1 VTTLRKYTIFA
12 GQAIVTSAP
21 ALISTVLGSCV
32 SVCLRDKETGVGG
45 LNHFLLPGIPS
56 DEANNLNRGLTS
68 TAALI
73 RSMLNRNAS
82 IDTLEAK
89 VFGGCNSLY
98 QNDIYRVGERN
109 IAIALA
115 VLKAFEIRVVAKH
128 VGGNH
133 GRKIIFNT
141 ATGKVRVEIL
151 SKTAIEI
158 NEEIDKG
165 FGY

>member
-1 VTTLRKYTIFA
+1 MTALRKYTIFA
-12 GQAIVTSAP
+12 GQSIITTAP

-32 SVCLRDKETGVGG
+32 SVSLLDKETGVGG

-56 DEANNLNRGLTS
+56 DEASNLNRGLTS
-68 TAALI
+68 TANLI
-73 RSMLNRNAS
+73 RSMLNRNVN
-82 IDTLEAK
+82 IDRLEAK

-98 QNDIYRVGERN
+98 RNDIFKVGERN

-128 VGGNH
+128 VGGSY
-133 GRKIIFNT
+133 GRKIAFNT
-141 ATGKVRVEIL
+141 STGKVRVETL

>member
-1 VTTLRKYTIFA
+1 MTTLRKYTIFA

-68 TAALI
+68 TASLI
-73 RSMLNRNAS
+73 RSMLNRNAR

-98 QNDIYRVGERN
+98 TNDIYKVGERN

-141 ATGKVRVEIL
+141 STGKVRVEIL

>member
-1 VTTLRKYTIFA
+1 
-12 GQAIVTSAP
+12 
-21 ALISTVLGSCV
+21 
-32 SVCLRDKETGVGG
+32 
-45 LNHFLLPGIPS
+45 
-56 DEANNLNRGLTS
+56 
-68 TAALI
+68 
-73 RSMLNRNAS
+73 MLNRNAR
-82 IDTLEAK
+82 IHTLEAK

-98 QNDIYRVGERN
+98 TNDIYKVGERN

-141 ATGKVRVEIL
+141 STGKVRVEIL

>member
-1 VTTLRKYTIFA
+1 MTVLKKYTIFA

-32 SVCLRDKETGVGG
+32 SVCLRDKKTGVSG

-56 DEANNLNRGLTS
+56 DEATNLNRGLTS

-73 RSMLNRNAS
+73 RSMLNRNATT
-82 IDTLEAK
+82 DTLEAK

-109 IAIALA
+109 ITIALA

-128 VGGNH
+128 VGGSH

-141 ATGKVRVEIL
+141 STGKVRVEIL

>member
-1 VTTLRKYTIFA
+1 VTALRKYTIFA
-12 GQAIVTSAP
+12 GQSIITTAP

-32 SVCLRDKETGVGG
+32 SVCLLDKETGVGG

-56 DEANNLNRGLTS
+56 DESTNLNRGLTS
-68 TAALI
+68 TAMLV
-73 RSMLNRNAS
+73 RSMLNRNVNLN
-82 IDTLEAK
+82 TLEAK

-98 QNDIYRVGERN
+98 HNDIFKVGERN

-115 VLKAFEIRVVAKH
+115 VLKAFEVRVVAKH
-128 VGGNH
+128 VGGSY
-133 GRKIIFNT
+133 GRKIVFNT
-141 ATGKVRVEIL
+141 ATGKVRVKLL

>member
-1 VTTLRKYTIFA
+1 MTSLRKYTIFA
-12 GQAIVTSAP
+12 GQSIITSAP

-32 SVCLRDKETGVGG
+32 SVCLLDRETGVAGV
-45 LNHFLLPGIPS
+45 NHFLLPGIPS
-56 DEANNLNRGLTS
+56 DEIDDLNRGLTS
-68 TAALI
+68 TSMLI
-73 RSMLNRNAS
+73 RSVLNRNAR
-82 IDTLEAK
+82 IDTLQAK

-98 QNDIYRVGERN
+98 RNDIFKVGERN

-115 VLKAFEIRVVAKH
+115 VLKSFDVPVLAKH
-128 VGGNH
+128 VGGNY

-141 ATGKVRVEIL
+141 ATGRVRVKLLTKNATEL
-151 SKTAIEI
+151 

>member
-1 VTTLRKYTIFA
+1 
-12 GQAIVTSAP
+12 
-21 ALISTVLGSCV
+21 
-32 SVCLRDKETGVGG
+32 
-45 LNHFLLPGIPS
+45 
-56 DEANNLNRGLTS
+56 
-68 TAALI
+68 
-73 RSMLNRNAS
+73 MLNRCATS
-82 IDTLEAK
+82 DTLEAK

-98 QNDIYRVGERN
+98 ANDIYKVGERN

-128 VGGNH
+128 VGGSH
-133 GRKIIFNT
+133 GRKIVFNT

-158 NEEIDKG
+158 NEEINKG